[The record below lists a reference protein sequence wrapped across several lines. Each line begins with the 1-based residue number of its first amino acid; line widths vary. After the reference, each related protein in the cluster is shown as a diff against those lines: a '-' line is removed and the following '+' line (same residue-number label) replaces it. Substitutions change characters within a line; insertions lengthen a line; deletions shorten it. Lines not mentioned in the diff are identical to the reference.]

1 MRSKGQISLFFCLHA
16 NFKDFYAKLGV
27 CCTNERY
34 KTYQTGSPF
43 CHLDHAPG
51 VGLWGAGGAQ
61 GVKKIFFKH
70 GQVAY
75 QINGDDE
82 QNSMHV
88 KFSS

>member
-1 MRSKGQISLFFCLHA
+1 MPISKIL
-16 NFKDFYAKLGV
+16 YAKLGV

-34 KTYQTGSPF
+34 KTYQTGFLF

-61 GVKKIFFKH
+61 GVKKYIYFFKH
-70 GQVAY
+70 GQLAY
-75 QINGDDE
+75 QIDGDDE